1 LFLFSL
7 GFVPQKKLIPYGNMV
22 GATILF
28 FLLEENPLLL
38 GENSLFI
45 GRSCFLGQFNPLL
58 LKINYPPNQFNF
70 LLPKGS
76 CSFSP

>member
-1 LFLFSL
+1 
-7 GFVPQKKLIPYGNMV
+7 MV
-22 GATILF
+22 GAAILF

-58 LKINYPPNQFNF
+58 LKKN
-70 LLPKGS
+70 
-76 CSFSP
+76 